1 MKRIGFVTQKGGAG
15 KSTGCLALA
24 GALAQKH
31 RVALVDLDRQRSLT
45 RWAEISELPDS
56 MEFFTADK
64 PADLKQLSGFDFAV
78 IDTAGVLA
86 ADVLPFLDLV
96 LLPVAPSAFDVWAA
110 AESVELVKAHQAHRS
125 ALVAAL
131 YVNRMQPKTI
141 LGREVSEAIAKYEL
155 PLLDVPMS
163 YRTAYPVCIAKGK
176 TPVTSGNSD
185 IRYESLRFS
194 ESVKKL
200 LEGQV

>member
-56 MEFFTADK
+56 MEFFTAEK
-64 PADLKQLSGFDFAV
+64 PADLKQLSGFEFAV

-141 LGREVSEAIAKYEL
+141 LGREVSEAIAKYDL

-163 YRTAYPVCIAKGK
+163 YRMAYPVCIAKGK

>member
-56 MEFFTADK
+56 MEFFTAEK
-64 PADLKQLSGFDFAV
+64 PADLKQLSGFEFAV

-86 ADVLPFLDLV
+86 DDVLPFLDLV

-141 LGREVSEAIAKYEL
+141 LGREVSEAIAKYDL

>member
-56 MEFFTADK
+56 MEFFTAEK
-64 PADLKQLSGFDFAV
+64 PADLKQLSGFEFAV

-110 AESVELVKAHQAHRS
+110 AGSVELVKAHQAHRS

-141 LGREVSEAIAKYEL
+141 LGREVSEAIAKYDL